1 MKILATSD
9 LHSRRDWYAWLLK
22 QSSKYDAV
30 FVGVGL
36 GADSKLGV
44 PGEDG
49 AGVLGATAWI
59 EEMKLA
65 ATPGKPTLGRV
76 IVVGGGNTAVDMAR
90 ECARLGARSVT
101 MVYRRD
107 TEAMSAYKHELAS
120 ARKEGVSVMTNAVP
134 VGFTRDASGAV
145 TGIKLARTLGGRAVA
160 GTEHDVACDLVGV
173 AIGQAKVKSLA
184 AELPGMML
192 DANPK
197 VYAGGDC
204 INGGMEVVNAVADGR
219 DAARAMIESWELEA
233 NRG

>member
-1 MKILATSD
+1 
-9 LHSRRDWYAWLLK
+9 
-22 QSSKYDAV
+22 
-30 FVGVGL
+30 
-36 GADSKLGV
+36 
-44 PGEDG
+44 
-49 AGVLGATAWI
+49 
-59 EEMKLA
+59 
-65 ATPGKPTLGRV
+65 
-76 IVVGGGNTAVDMAR
+76 
-90 ECARLGARSVT
+90 

-192 DANPK
+192 DAKGCVIVDARTKRTANPK